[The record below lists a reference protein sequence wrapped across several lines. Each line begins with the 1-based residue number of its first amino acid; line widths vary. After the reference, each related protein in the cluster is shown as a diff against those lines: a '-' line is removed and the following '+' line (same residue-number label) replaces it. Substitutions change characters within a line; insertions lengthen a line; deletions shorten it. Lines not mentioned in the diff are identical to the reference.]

1 MAKDA
6 LKKIVRA
13 AASTKNVKS
22 VFANNPYF
30 SYCEDRE
37 WGHTTSF
44 LRTNNYSLK
53 KSQKKQ

>member
-1 MAKDA
+1 MARDA

-13 AASTKNVKS
+13 AASTRNVKS
-22 VFANNPYF
+22 VFANNPYL

-44 LRTNNYSLK
+44 LRTKDSSLK
-53 KSQKKQ
+53 KSQKK